1 MIQGFRVQILNN
13 IFKKLK
19 YIQCNKVILLLLQT
33 AAEFL
38 NSAHDTEMTPLLLV
52 AVEQDH
58 YCWASSSFMNMTD
71 QPAPIL

>member
-1 MIQGFRVQILNN
+1 M
-13 IFKKLK
+13 
-19 YIQCNKVILLLLQT
+19 LQT

-38 NSAHDTEMTPLLLV
+38 NSAHDTEMTSLLLV

-71 QPAPIL
+71 QPAPIFVTVIATPLRPSLVHFV